1 MVWGSS
7 LLRALLTS
15 QGPVQKAYFRNFGSF
30 SAAPTATN
38 VPQITNLIGGGRS
51 RDSVLHFQL
60 ALSSNS
66 ALSSLNEKS

>member
-7 LLRALLTS
+7 LLRDLLTS

-51 RDSVLHFQL
+51 RDSVLHL
-60 ALSSNS
+60 
-66 ALSSLNEKS
+66 